1 MRYPDADLLRRRPRE
16 AIPMSAAAPAGLVV
30 AVPEMKRQLWATAA
44 IVLIDSLWLDLYI
57 LRRTFDMLLTPK
69 GAY

>member
-1 MRYPDADLLRRRPRE
+1 
-16 AIPMSAAAPAGLVV
+16 MSAAAQAGQVV
-30 AVPEMKRQLWATAA
+30 AVPEVKRQLWATAA
-44 IVLIDSLWLDLYI
+44 LVLIDSLWLDLYI